1 MSNKIAK
8 PVITIPLRVNQRAI
22 KRQEKIRMKE
32 LEAKHSKYYKGDRT
46 LPPLIKCRRSEL
58 DHFKGQIYP
67 SFKKLPMATEHWM
80 SRSTI
85 GDFFAFI
92 PFRGGNIL
100 ICMYQGGCTRWHGGG
115 GSRMKQNSCKVA
127 GRKCKNLS
135 DTKAKMK
142 HVQPPGMYTYYV
154 YHFLHSCKI
163 NSSTFYTDGEI
174 R

>member
-100 ICMYQGGCTRWHGGG
+100 ICMYQGGCTRWHWGG

-135 DTKAKMK
+135 DVGFA
-142 HVQPPGMYTYYV
+142 PPQDETRAAPPANHHRV
-154 YHFLHSCKI
+154 FQLSIVETNLSEK
-163 NSSTFYTDGEI
+163 
-174 R
+174 

>member
-8 PVITIPLRVNQRAI
+8 PVITIPLRVNQRAV

-58 DHFKGQIYP
+58 DHYKGQIYP

-100 ICMYQGGCTRWHGGG
+100 ICIYIIGTVYKPR
-115 GSRMKQNSCKVA
+115 RQNS
-127 GRKCKNLS
+127 G
-135 DTKAKMK
+135 
-142 HVQPPGMYTYYV
+142 Y
-154 YHFLHSCKI
+154 F
-163 NSSTFYTDGEI
+163 
-174 R
+174 